1 MNLSYVLRAVAK
13 RAPWLAV
20 GLPILKAAGFETTRG
35 SQPTIDGALQSA
47 RDAVR
52 DAKLGSLMEEHAV
65 AGEKLVRLIEV
76 SAAERKK
83 LAAWIEGK
91 RRHPNVLSDAFP
103 GIAPDAQL
111 PQFMAA
117 NPTSLG
123 MLQLSRAAAATF
135 TAVRSYQDRVEISV
149 NQLVAGA
156 NDGYERLYA
165 TKLAHWQTFD
175 SVCLIPGLDYAVLTA
190 DLPAKVPSGFA
201 KASQQYLEAQVRI
214 VLGRPVKSVNLWKA
228 VAGLYKARDGRLVDH
243 GFVNN
248 SDAVK
253 QHTARRGGGNLRD
266 DPYDVAGAAAVGN
279 NLLTYRGAISWDD
292 RKVDGGMASKPEL
305 ILPGTARHLH
315 TGVLDHFIIRNSINS
330 RDLEFVTSKVLAHI

>member
-1 MNLSYVLRAVAK
+1 MSRSLILRAVAK

-35 SQPTIDGALQSA
+35 QQPTIDAALQSA
-47 RDAVR
+47 RDAVL
-52 DAKLGSLMEEHAV
+52 DGKLGALMEEHAV

-76 SAAERKK
+76 NAAERARI
-83 LAAWIEGK
+83 AAWIQAK
-91 RRHPNVLSDAFP
+91 RRHANDLSDAFP

-111 PQFMAA
+111 PQFTATS
-117 NPTSLG
+117 PTSLG
-123 MLQLSRAAAATF
+123 MLQLSHATAAAF

-175 SVCLIPGLDYAVLTA
+175 SVCLIPGLNYVVLAT
-190 DLPAKVPSGFA
+190 DLPQKVPSGFA

-214 VLGRPVKSVNLWKA
+214 VLGRPVHSVNLWKA
-228 VAGLYKARDGRLVDH
+228 VAGLYKAHEGRLVDH

-279 NLLTYRGAISWDD
+279 DLLTFRGAISWED
-292 RKVDGGMASKPEL
+292 RKPDGGIVSKPEL
-305 ILPGTARHLH
+305 ILPGTARHLGN
-315 TGVLDHFIIRNSINS
+315 GVLDHFIIRNSINS